1 MKTGCRRGSFS
12 GVCNAPVSSG
22 FSPVSFAL
30 YARSPLFCN
39 PGNTFGAPQGKMLKW
54 QGKPEPEGTENTGQV
69 RKEQDCF
76 GRRRRFFFPE
86 KPLAFSS
93 AFHPFNCFSAYPQVR
108 GEAAAFLYCPV
119 VFFPSVR
126 PSLSFDGAALRR
138 PVRSAFSGGAPGDPE
153 GQNTMRTTKKG
164 GGKK

>member
-1 MKTGCRRGSFS
+1 VG
-12 GVCNAPVSSG
+12 
-22 FSPVSFAL
+22 
-30 YARSPLFCN
+30 
-39 PGNTFGAPQGKMLKW
+39 
-54 QGKPEPEGTENTGQV
+54 
-69 RKEQDCF
+69 KEQDCF